1 MHRKEENMEHG
12 QRGNAGVGRM
22 ENEETWILRSK
33 TVQTLIKKKKKN
45 CQVGKKKQNIARI
58 LLEQSSHQHI
68 LHQ

>member
-33 TVQTLIKKKKKN
+33 TVQTLIKKKKKKLSS
-45 CQVGKKKQNIARI
+45 GKEKT
-58 LLEQSSHQHI
+58 
-68 LHQ
+68 